1 MMRISHQKKIT
12 RMNLTVK
19 VYTGENFNGGN
30 LQMHLFTMP
39 VNPQLPVGCFRNT
52 TLPFALSVSRR

>member
-1 MMRISHQKKIT
+1 
-12 RMNLTVK
+12 MNLTVK